1 MQVHKFERSG
11 VIARSAEACLGE
23 LEDVTWRYVRSV
35 RELTGYAETVIG
47 DAELYGTARGTL
59 NLLLGLLR
67 GEDRLEELRSHSIGV
82 GRSRARQGIPL
93 ESLLRAVRMD
103 FRFLWETMRKHI
115 PPEEFREFSEEV
127 ISIWEAVE
135 IHTTH
140 VQTGYTDEITRVRAE
155 LELEN
160 AFLLRHLLSESSTDE
175 RLHSQAAEALGLQAD
190 GVHIVFVANENH
202 ARDFT
207 DWVGRTL
214 PATVLL
220 RLDGV
225 EFGIVP
231 AEDVAGPT
239 ESALLEKPVGI
250 SPSAHGVGEI
260 AEMWRVA
267 CELSRWARDGEA
279 ATVGRHWTQ
288 LARARLS
295 PVAEAFSRDVLDSL
309 GQFSEREM
317 NLQIETVR
325 IFLRVGSVTEISRTM
340 FCHRNTVINRLRRF
354 ADSTGLDVSQPLGA
368 SAAHFALEAL
378 R

>member
-1 MQVHKFERSG
+1 MHKFERSG

-23 LEDVTWRYVRSV
+23 LEAVAWHYVRSV

-59 NLLLGLLR
+59 NLLLGLLQGQER
-67 GEDRLEELRSHSIGV
+67 FEELRSHSLGV
-82 GRSRARQGIPL
+82 GRARARQGIPL

-103 FRFLWETMRKHI
+103 FRFLWEAMRGHV
-115 PPEEFREFSEEV
+115 PPGEFLEFSEEV

-140 VQTGYTDEITRVRAE
+140 VQAGYTDEIARVRAE
-155 LELEN
+155 LELEH

-175 RLHSQAAEALGLQAD
+175 RLHAQAAEALGLQAD
-190 GVHIVFVANENH
+190 GVHIVFVANRNH

-214 PATVLL
+214 PTTVLL

-225 EFGIVP
+225 EFGIAP
-231 AEDVAGPT
+231 AGDVTGPT
-239 ESALLEKPVGI
+239 ERALLEKPVGI

-260 AEMWRVA
+260 AAMWRVA
-267 CELSRWARDGEA
+267 RELSHWAEDGEA
-279 ATVGRHWTQ
+279 ATVGRHWAQ

-295 PVAEAFSRDVLDSL
+295 PVSDAFSRDVLDSL
-309 GQFSEREM
+309 GQFSEREVD
-317 NLQIETVR
+317 LQIETVLN
-325 IFLRVGSVTEISRTM
+325 FLRIGSVTGVSQRM
-340 FCHRNTVINRLRRF
+340 FCHRNTVVNRLRRF
-354 ADSTGLDVSQPLGA
+354 ADATGLDVSKPMGA
-368 SAAHFALEAL
+368 SAARLALEAA